1 MVYYNMWNM
10 MYGYS
15 GFGWFGILLTIIF
28 WIAIIWLIVWVIQKI
43 TKSKESAVEI
53 LEKRFAKSE
62 ITKKQ
67 YLEMKKSLR
76 R

>member
-15 GFGWFGILLTIIF
+15 GFSWFGMLFMLLF
-28 WIAIIWLIVWVIQKI
+28 WAVVIWLIVWVVQQL
-43 TKSKESAVEI
+43 TRNKESATEI
-53 LEKRFAKSE
+53 LEKRFAKGE
-62 ITKKQ
+62 INKKE
-67 YLEMKKSLR
+67 YLEMKKELR